1 MKTLIG
7 YEAIDFKRSNSDAV
21 LCKYADSVED
31 SRENISVEDAEE
43 IASEDPSLIY
53 VRPEIR
59 LISGE
64 GEMGTTVERYFGKCS
79 ERAIKLRLSRERC
92 NGDRWARAIQYSH
105 ENEHGKV
112 GIDLETGEY
121 CTFPAID

>member
-1 MKTLIG
+1 MKPLTG
-7 YEAIDFKRSNSDAV
+7 HEAIEFKRANPNSI
-21 LCKYADSVED
+21 LNKYADPIED
-31 SRENISVEDAEE
+31 ARRDISLEDAEE
-43 IASEDPSLIY
+43 IAAEDPSLIY
-53 VRPEIR
+53 VSPEIR
-59 LISGE
+59 IISGE
-64 GEMGTTVERYFGKCS
+64 GEIGTVKRYYGKRS

-121 CTFPAID
+121 CTFPNIEE